1 MKTLYQAGSAVE
13 AHMLCDLLKQEGITA
28 VIHGEALQG
37 AIGEL
42 PAAGLVRLV
51 VDEAD
56 YAQARELVERWDAAQ
71 PAHEVRHKPPA
82 TKSRVMG
89 FFLLGLALGIGGTYA
104 YVRTPIK
111 VDGIDHNRDGLLD
124 EAWTYSPR
132 GTPVQVEIDRN
143 LDRKPDYV
151 ARYDARGLIE
161 SAESDDDFNG
171 VFETGLR
178 YRFGNVEL
186 TETDTDTDG
195 DLYRDLRTVYTNG
208 VMTSTEFLSP
218 SNGLPLRVE
227 HYRLGKLV
235 DAEVDSNGDG
245 ALDTRVMYTPLGDV
259 SGTAAIRK

>member
-1 MKTLYQAGSAVE
+1 MKTLYQPGSAVE

-56 YAQARELVERWDAAQ
+56 FARARELVERWDAEQ
-71 PAHEVRHKPPA
+71 PAQEVRPKPP
-82 TKSRVMG
+82 TTRSRVMG
-89 FFLLGLALGIGGTYA
+89 FFLLGIALGLGGTYA

-111 VDGIDHNRDGLLD
+111 VDGTDYNRDGVLD
-124 EAWTYSPR
+124 EAWTHSPR
-132 GTPVQVEIDRN
+132 GTPVRLEVDRN
-143 LDRKPDYV
+143 LDGKVDYV
-151 ARYDARGLIE
+151 ARYDERGLIE
-161 SAESDDDFNG
+161 SAEADDDFNG
-171 VFETGLR
+171 VFETGMR

-186 TETDTDTDG
+186 TETDTDG
-195 DLYRDLRTVYTNG
+195 DLYRDLRTAYTHG
-208 VMTSTEFLSP
+208 VVSATEFLSP

-227 HYRLGKLV
+227 HYRLGKMTH
-235 DAEVDSNGDG
+235 AEVDSNTDG
-245 ALDTRVMYTPLGDV
+245 VLDTRVMYTPLGDV